1 MPEGHQGLHGFLY
14 GEDGAEAHEGGS
26 SYTFREVRP
35 LGLLRTWTLTRCGIP
50 CTAGL
55 MQLIGRLSYAG

>member
-35 LGLLRTWTLTRCGIP
+35 LGLLNNAHMDTHPVAATPAQR
-50 CTAGL
+50 A
-55 MQLIGRLSYAG
+55 